1 MIQNYHQV
9 NHQGLLLMRSNLTEF
24 SNSKTRTYQR
34 YHKITEVYSNSVPNI
49 PNTGIK
55 VLIFNGFQ
63 EKFVGIIYIFLVLT
77 KTNKLLN
84 KN

>member
-1 MIQNYHQV
+1 MIQTYHQV

-24 SNSKTRTYQR
+24 SNSNTRTYQR
-34 YHKITEVYSNSVPNI
+34 YHKITEVYSNSAHNI
-49 PNTGIK
+49 PHTGIK

-63 EKFVGIIYIFLVLT
+63 EKFIGIIYIFLILT
-77 KTNKLLN
+77 KINELLN